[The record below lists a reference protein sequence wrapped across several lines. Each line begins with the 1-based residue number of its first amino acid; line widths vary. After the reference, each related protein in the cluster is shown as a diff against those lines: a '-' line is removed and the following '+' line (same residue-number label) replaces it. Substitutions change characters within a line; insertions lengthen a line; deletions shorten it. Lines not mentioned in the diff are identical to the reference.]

1 MMELLMELLLTL
13 SKSSCLKLGPM
24 TGFFCKA
31 QVSMVTA
38 ECKRKW
44 IVEANF
50 DKCWWNLLLRL
61 SQSSCFKPL
70 RG

>member
-1 MMELLMELLLTL
+1 MMELLMELLLTP
-13 SKSSCLKLGPM
+13 SKSSCLKLRPM
-24 TGFFCKA
+24 TGSFCKA

-38 ECKRKW
+38 ECKQKST
-44 IVEANF
+44 VKANF

-70 RG
+70 KG